1 MIFKSKKQKAKS
13 KNTITAIWCAA
24 VFAALLF
31 NGCSHRENIEKQVI
45 TVSILPQKYWVER
58 IAGDRFDV
66 RVMVPPGA
74 DSHTYEPSPKD
85 VQQLS
90 ESSLYFSLEY
100 IDFEQSYLH
109 KFQSV
114 NPRMNIIGLPEDITL
129 IQDDDGHN
137 GVDPHFWLSVAE
149 VRKIIK
155 SMLQPIIRLD
165 PGHEDLY
172 RENCDRFLQELDT
185 LETFLAQTLASVN
198 GKTVIIYHP
207 TLAYLARDY
216 GFSQA
221 ALEEGGKSPSAH
233 HLKEIID
240 LARQMNIRTIFIQQ
254 QFDRSMAQGVAG
266 EIGGQIEVLDPLAYQ
281 WVDNLREIARKLNRI
296 FQS

>member
-1 MIFKSKKQKAKS
+1 MRGERREERGERRDGGWGVWVLSVI
-13 KNTITAIWCAA
+13 ILL
-24 VFAALLF
+24 ALM
-31 NGCSHRENIEKQVI
+31 GCSDWKQPEKSTI

-185 LETFLAQTLASVN
+185 LEAFLAQTLASVN

-207 TLAYLARDY
+207 ILAYLARDY

-233 HLKEIID
+233 HMKEIID

-266 EIGGQIEVLDPLAYQ
+266 EIGGKIEVLDPLAYQ